1 MSFSNPNVW
10 TSTHPTLQD
19 GLVYAVRTRATD
31 LAGNVEP
38 LKAPLT
44 FTFDVSSPT
53 ARITQP
59 SSGSQLSSLPYIS
72 GTVFDNTGLPGVQT
86 VELAIQVDTGTWY
99 SNVSGTFDQNS
110 EYFFTAASTNNFT
123 TWFATG
129 IPFVDGHV
137 YGIKARATDKATNV
151 QMVFAT
157 NISTLT
163 FTFDNVPPVTVI
175 QVPVG
180 EPSVPRVNSLPIIS
194 GTAADTLNTS
204 LNLVQLRIRR
214 DDLVQ
219 YYDPTGSRDNPSF
232 SISET
237 NSNTAWFTADTAN
250 AYVNWSATFTWKD
263 GFRYMVQSRAIDK
276 AGNISAIVSST
287 FTYDTSAPTSFVS
300 LPSSAVI
307 AGLVMIS
314 GTASDGGTVT
324 NLETA
329 IENLNT
335 GQWFDGSGFTGSG
348 VLWQPK
354 STLTG
359 AGPFTWTY
367 TVLHNSALQTGT
379 SYYVISRAY
388 DDSGNIESNTAPG
401 SETFTYDINVPTA
414 TLQVPA
420 NNLYYKA
427 GQVTTLSGTAA
438 DTVSVVKTLQ
448 LYIQRNSDGQYWQD
462 LESPADGFGVWGTTV
477 SAINVSTSSLPNWSY
492 TLGNEPEIWSHNAA
506 YKVWIAATDL
516 PGNAQTSYAVGTSS
530 NGFTYDTQ
538 FATSAVVVP
547 VNADYYN
554 ASTKPLPV
562 ISGTAVDETLG
573 NRVQSVGYSIK
584 ENVSGNYWNVLSSTF
599 NSGSELFNA
608 LSFSNPNVWT
618 STHPTLQDGLVYAV
632 RTRATDLAGNVEP
645 LKAPLTFTFDVSSPT
660 ARITQPSSG
669 SQLSSLPYISG
680 TVFDNTGLPGVQT
693 VELAIQVDTGT
704 WYSNVS
710 GTFDQNSEYFFTA
723 ASTNN
728 FTTWFSSNIPFVSG
742 HTYSIK
748 SRATDKATNVQTI
761 FATGVSTVS
770 FVFDNTKPA
779 SGVTFPD
786 GTQVLSVINQVQ
798 GTASD
803 NYAGVRN
810 VYVSVGQVLSNGVT
824 NYYNG
829 AAFTAA
835 TEYFNLATW
844 NGTSPWTYSA
854 SIPYTSGLRYLF
866 HSYAIDVASNTETSL
881 APVIAA
887 YYDVTKPT
895 ASLTSPVQA
904 TYRSELNSIQGNA
917 YDRTAG
923 LAALGSGGVQVRIQQ
938 VGGNYWGGTS
948 FNQTDGNAAW
958 TNANAGTPSNW
969 SYNDGTLS
977 SLLVS
982 SVTYLVQVR
991 ATDQAVPANQGPS
1004 SDGTNSNFTQGVDSV
1019 TVVVDMIAPVS
1030 RLLSPAPGA
1039 TTYLNTLPTISGTSM
1054 DTISGITSAGQVT
1067 VSIREANPA
1076 GAWWSG
1082 ASTFTAG
1089 SEQFNSVTALS
1100 APNSIWTLTS
1110 PTFKHG
1116 TAYLVRVRA
1125 SDNVVPVP
1133 NVESVNLS
1141 SAVFVYDIQYP
1152 TATVVFPSNGSI
1164 VSSLNNISGTSFD
1177 EFVTSAVYVTM
1188 RDDSGLLWWDL
1199 GTSTFSRTSGT
1210 KIFYVAT
1217 PASPGVWT
1225 TWTWPFDSTKLTTG
1239 HSYTLN
1245 IYAVD
1250 AAGNIQP
1257 VSASGFTWDKTDP
1270 VSFVTVP
1277 TDGSFVGLGHF
1288 TTISGT
1294 ADDANDI
1301 QGVQLSIQR
1310 LSDNDWWDTTTNNW
1324 NPVGPLYIG
1333 TGATIDGPSGSH
1345 PRGFHLNSALPPDN
1359 KLTADVQYRVK
1370 AQATDV
1376 PGNVQQT
1383 LDAGVVFRYDISAPQ
1398 VAIQYPQNNQ
1408 LYPSIVVLSGTAQDN
1423 FNTKRVEL
1431 RLKDGNGEYW
1441 DGGNFVISP
1450 NTWVIAV
1457 GSSATSGVV
1466 NWTYSTLPAWPNQ
1479 TFELDARG
1487 LDEGWKLQHS
1497 ICHKYVYI

>member
-1 MSFSNPNVW
+1 MGNDGFCDQCIDVKLAELELHVGQRARDLVAQRGGYKVWIAATDLPGNAQTSYAVGTSSNGFTYDTQFATSAVVVPVNADYYNASTKPLPVISGTAVDETLGNRVQSVGYSIKENVSGNYWNVLSSTFNSGSELFNAMSFSNPNVW

-151 QMVFAT
+151 QMVFTT

-214 DDLVQ
+214 DDLLQ
-219 YYDPTGSRDNPSF
+219 YYDPASSRNNPSF
-232 SISET
+232 SITET
-237 NSNTAWFTADTAN
+237 NSNTAWFTADTLN
-250 AYVNWSATFTWKD
+250 AYVNWSATFSWTD
-263 GFRYMVQSRAIDK
+263 GSRYLVQSRAIDQ
-276 AGNISAIVSST
+276 AGKISAIVSST

-307 AGLVMIS
+307 AGLVLIS

-562 ISGTAVDETLG
+562 ISGTAVDETIG
-573 NRVQSVGYSIK
+573 
-584 ENVSGNYWNVLSSTF
+584 E
-599 NSGSELFNA
+599 
-608 LSFSNPNVWT
+608 
-618 STHPTLQDGLVYAV
+618 
-632 RTRATDLAGNVEP
+632 
-645 LKAPLTFTFDVSSPT
+645 
-660 ARITQPSSG
+660 PSSERW
-669 SQLSSLPYISG
+669 
-680 TVFDNTGLPGVQT
+680 VFDQ
-693 VELAIQVDTGT
+693 
-704 WYSNVS
+704 
-710 GTFDQNSEYFFTA
+710 
-723 ASTNN
+723 
-728 FTTWFSSNIPFVSG
+728 
-742 HTYSIK
+742 
-748 SRATDKATNVQTI
+748 
-761 FATGVSTVS
+761 
-770 FVFDNTKPA
+770 
-779 SGVTFPD
+779 
-786 GTQVLSVINQVQ
+786 
-798 GTASD
+798 
-803 NYAGVRN
+803 
-810 VYVSVGQVLSNGVT
+810 
-824 NYYNG
+824 
-829 AAFTAA
+829 
-835 TEYFNLATW
+835 
-844 NGTSPWTYSA
+844 
-854 SIPYTSGLRYLF
+854 
-866 HSYAIDVASNTETSL
+866 
-881 APVIAA
+881 
-887 YYDVTKPT
+887 
-895 ASLTSPVQA
+895 
-904 TYRSELNSIQGNA
+904 
-917 YDRTAG
+917 
-923 LAALGSGGVQVRIQQ
+923 
-938 VGGNYWGGTS
+938 
-948 FNQTDGNAAW
+948 
-958 TNANAGTPSNW
+958 
-969 SYNDGTLS
+969 
-977 SLLVS
+977 
-982 SVTYLVQVR
+982 
-991 ATDQAVPANQGPS
+991 
-1004 SDGTNSNFTQGVDSV
+1004 
-1019 TVVVDMIAPVS
+1019 
-1030 RLLSPAPGA
+1030 
-1039 TTYLNTLPTISGTSM
+1039 
-1054 DTISGITSAGQVT
+1054 
-1067 VSIREANPA
+1067 REC
-1076 GAWWSG
+1076 
-1082 ASTFTAG
+1082 
-1089 SEQFNSVTALS
+1089 
-1100 APNSIWTLTS
+1100 
-1110 PTFKHG
+1110 
-1116 TAYLVRVRA
+1116 
-1125 SDNVVPVP
+1125 
-1133 NVESVNLS
+1133 
-1141 SAVFVYDIQYP
+1141 
-1152 TATVVFPSNGSI
+1152 
-1164 VSSLNNISGTSFD
+1164 
-1177 EFVTSAVYVTM
+1177 
-1188 RDDSGLLWWDL
+1188 
-1199 GTSTFSRTSGT
+1199 
-1210 KIFYVAT
+1210 
-1217 PASPGVWT
+1217 
-1225 TWTWPFDSTKLTTG
+1225 
-1239 HSYTLN
+1239 
-1245 IYAVD
+1245 
-1250 AAGNIQP
+1250 
-1257 VSASGFTWDKTDP
+1257 
-1270 VSFVTVP
+1270 
-1277 TDGSFVGLGHF
+1277 
-1288 TTISGT
+1288 
-1294 ADDANDI
+1294 
-1301 QGVQLSIQR
+1301 
-1310 LSDNDWWDTTTNNW
+1310 
-1324 NPVGPLYIG
+1324 IG
-1333 TGATIDGPSGSH
+1333 
-1345 PRGFHLNSALPPDN
+1345 
-1359 KLTADVQYRVK
+1359 
-1370 AQATDV
+1370 
-1376 PGNVQQT
+1376 
-1383 LDAGVVFRYDISAPQ
+1383 
-1398 VAIQYPQNNQ
+1398 
-1408 LYPSIVVLSGTAQDN
+1408 
-1423 FNTKRVEL
+1423 
-1431 RLKDGNGEYW
+1431 
-1441 DGGNFVISP
+1441 
-1450 NTWVIAV
+1450 
-1457 GSSATSGVV
+1457 
-1466 NWTYSTLPAWPNQ
+1466 
-1479 TFELDARG
+1479 
-1487 LDEGWKLQHS
+1487 
-1497 ICHKYVYI
+1497 